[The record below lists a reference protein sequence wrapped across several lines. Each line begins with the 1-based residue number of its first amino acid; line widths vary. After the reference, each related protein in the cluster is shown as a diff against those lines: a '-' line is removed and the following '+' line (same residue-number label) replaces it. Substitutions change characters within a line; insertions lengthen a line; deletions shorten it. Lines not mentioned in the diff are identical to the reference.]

1 MKFRFAMKKIMF
13 TLLLIANEMKYNF
26 VSVVVEVNRTIKIYK
41 QTIETSMLEATVQ
54 AFIEEILR

>member
-26 VSVVVEVNRTIKIYK
+26 VSVVVEVNRPIKIYK

-54 AFIEEILR
+54 AFIEEIFR